1 MNRMNS
7 LAAIQRMIPYNREVE
22 GGCSIV
28 RTIFQKR
35 RLFPA
40 LLAVVIASLLA
51 TSPAHAFRCGSRIVQ
66 EGMHESEV
74 VRLCGEPVSTA
85 HLGYVIRAV
94 HYGGSLT
101 RRHDRNYGYYRQEI
115 PVTEMIFNFGPRKL
129 MRKLRFEGGV
139 LRSIRTMGYGYIE
152 KND

>member
-1 MNRMNS
+1 M
-7 LAAIQRMIPYNREVE
+7 
-22 GGCSIV
+22 
-28 RTIFQKR
+28 RTILRKAQVA
-35 RLFPA
+35 PA
-40 LLAVVIASLLA
+40 VFAVVIAALLA
-51 TSPAHAFRCGSRIVQ
+51 ADPAHAFRCGSRIVQ

-85 HLGYVIRAV
+85 HLGYVIRSV

-101 RRHDRNYGYYRQEI
+101 RRHDRYPRDYGYYRQEV

-152 KND
+152 KNDD

>member
-1 MNRMNS
+1 MR
-7 LAAIQRMIPYNREVE
+7 A
-22 GGCSIV
+22 
-28 RTIFQKR
+28 IFQIR
-35 RLFPA
+35 RTVPA
-40 LLAVVIASLLA
+40 VLALVIGFLA
-51 TSPAHAFRCGSRIVQ
+51 TDQAHAFRCGSRIVQ

-94 HYGGSLT
+94 HYGRSVT
-101 RRHDRNYGYYRQEI
+101 RNRDRYPRDYGYYREEV
-115 PVTEMIFNFGPRKL
+115 PVIEMIFNFGPRKL

-152 KND
+152 KDD

>member
-1 MNRMNS
+1 
-7 LAAIQRMIPYNREVE
+7 
-22 GGCSIV
+22 
-28 RTIFQKR
+28 
-35 RLFPA
+35 
-40 LLAVVIASLLA
+40 
-51 TSPAHAFRCGSRIVQ
+51 
-66 EGMHESEV
+66 MHETEV
-74 VRLCGEPVSTA
+74 VRLCGQPVSTA

-101 RRHDRNYGYYRQEI
+101 RRHRYPRDYGYYREEV

-152 KND
+152 KNDD